1 MPKINSDIYRTLV
14 LTVLAGLSV
23 IIVAMANRDVYS
35 KEIVDIKFD
44 NVEQRQLSIEDDVQ
58 WIVRT
63 MGGTPSV
70 ETNEDN
76 HTSQPD

>member
-35 KEIVDIKFD
+35 KELVDVKFEA
-44 NVEQRQLSIEDDVQ
+44 VEQRTTNIEEDVK

-63 MGGTPSV
+63 MGGTPNA
-70 ETNEDN
+70 ETKEDN
-76 HTSQPD
+76 HPSQSD